1 MNGRWG
7 LLLLCPQALAAFTEA
22 FLQAFT
28 NLGLDPWTGIEMDV
42 GWGHTTSRYGLHR
55 PSITGPIFIYRVCTS
70 LRLATP
76 SRAQVLSHAN
86 LSPEQLLA
94 AIAGQFSD
102 LRDTWAEGGWHLA
115 AIDATRGHSR
125 DRSLM
130 HPCYVLIHSDDYWAF
145 NQTPRGLVE
154 LVLGNRDLSFPCV
167 LPQMINFPVI
177 QAFLA
182 PLIPRELTCLTL
194 HVWHNGAAL
203 DYRLVNCFDG
213 FFVQVTV
220 EVGRILMDNII
231 LAAPL
236 ITPQMHIDQFVL
248 PDPQL
253 LQITAYVPGGDTL
266 ISSRSITV
274 IQRRD
279 RAYAVLD
286 TVLRQHFP
294 DMLEVGFML
303 LTAHPS
309 SKWFDPTFCPQ
320 REKVVVVY
328 SDELLQGAASVLL
341 RLSLS
346 PHDAEGAIYVQ
357 RRLRLRI
364 LVRQLGLSPLCGEDG
379 ENCLCY
385 VNSLELIN
393 ERETAVDDAAFI
405 HCWMLP
411 EEDTAEVELVS
422 IEDSASQRSVEVT
435 AHDQVVVPSLS
446 CNQLLGNPAS
456 SALS

>member
-1 MNGRWG
+1 MLRGATRPHDMG
-7 LLLLCPQALAAFTEA
+7 YIACCHC
-22 FLQAFT
+22 
-28 NLGLDPWTGIEMDV
+28 GSI
-42 GWGHTTSRYGLHR
+42 SR
-55 PSITGPIFIYRVCTS
+55 S
-70 LRLATP
+70 
-76 SRAQVLSHAN
+76 
-86 LSPEQLLA
+86 
-94 AIAGQFSD
+94 
-102 LRDTWAEGGWHLA
+102 TWAEGGWHLT

-145 NQTPRGLVE
+145 NQRPHGLVE

-167 LPQMINFPVI
+167 LPQMIHFPVF
-177 QAFLA
+177 QVFLA
-182 PLIPRELTCLTL
+182 PLLPRELTCLTL
-194 HVWHNGAAL
+194 HVWHNGDAL

-220 EVGRILMDNII
+220 EINSILMDNIF

-236 ITPQMHIDQFVL
+236 IIPQMHIDQLVW

-253 LQITAYVPGGDTL
+253 LQVTAYVPGGDTL
-266 ISSRSITV
+266 ISSRSITI

-286 TVLRQHFP
+286 TVLRQRLP
-294 DMLEVGFML
+294 DMMYVGFLL

-346 PHDAEGAIYVQ
+346 PHDAEGAIYVR
-357 RRLRLRI
+357 RRLRLRYLI
-364 LVRQLGLSPLCGEDG
+364 RQLGLSPLCGEDG
-379 ENCLCY
+379 GNCLCY
-385 VNSLELIN
+385 INSLELTN
-393 ERETAVDDAAFI
+393 EREMAVDDAAFI
-405 HCWMLP
+405 HCWKLP

-422 IEDSASQRSVEVT
+422 IEDSASQHSVEVT
-435 AHDQVVVPSLS
+435 TLDQVVAPSLT
-446 CNQLLGNPAS
+446 CVQLLGNPAS
-456 SALS
+456 